1 MKKDMTFDSLYKSVS
16 KLNEAFE
23 DDTAKAI
30 NRNITAR
37 NWLIGFYIVHY
48 EQKGEDRAKYGEK
61 TLQKL
66 SEKLNKKSLSYR
78 NLKLYRQFYK
88 EFLSLEKPIY
98 DYVLHEF
105 ASEKTLL
112 TGIKNN
118 LIEDKSAQKD
128 LAISDCQIGQSA
140 IAQFTEV
147 QIPPESLFTHL
158 SFTHFSLIMSVEDSL
173 ARTFYELETI
183 KGVWTVRELKRQIET
198 NYFERSAISSNPQK
212 MSEYV
217 QSKTQKMTVTD
228 IIKHPYVYEFLGLKD
243 SEIVEESELEQ
254 ALMNHLEEFLM
265 ELGQG
270 FCLEAR
276 QKRILVDDDYF
287 FCDLVFYHRI
297 LKCHILIDL
306 KASKIKYDD
315 IAQMNLYLSYYKKNI
330 MQKDDNP
337 PVGILMCTQAGKE
350 LVEYTKEGID
360 ENLFVKKYKLALPKE
375 SELTKWLKNEVKN
388 LGVSLNQ

>member
-61 TLQKL
+61 TL
-66 SEKLNKKSLSYR
+66 
-78 NLKLYRQFYK
+78 
-88 EFLSLEKPIY
+88 
-98 DYVLHEF
+98 
-105 ASEKTLL
+105 L

-147 QIPPESLFTHL
+147 QIPPETLFTHL
-158 SFTHFSLIMSVEDSL
+158 SFTHFSLIMSVEDGL

-217 QSKTQKMTVTD
+217 QSK
-228 IIKHPYVYEFLGLKD
+228 
-243 SEIVEESELEQ
+243 S
-254 ALMNHLEEFLM
+254 
-265 ELGQG
+265 
-270 FCLEAR
+270 
-276 QKRILVDDDYF
+276 QKRILGDDDYF

-297 LKCHILIDL
+297 LKCHFLIDL

-337 PVGILMCTQAGKE
+337 PSSCLCF
-350 LVEYTKEGID
+350 LVFYLSD
-360 ENLFVKKYKLALPKE
+360 
-375 SELTKWLKNEVKN
+375 
-388 LGVSLNQ
+388 

>member
-1 MKKDMTFDSLYKSVS
+1 MIMAKDMDFDKLYKSVA
-16 KLNEAFE
+16 KLDEAFE
-23 DDTAKAI
+23 DNTAKAI

-48 EQKGEDRAKYGEK
+48 EQKGQDRAKYGEK
-61 TLQKL
+61 TLQTL
-66 SEKLNKKSLSYR
+66 AERLNKKSLSYR
-78 NLKLYRQFYK
+78 NLRLYRQFYL
-88 EFLSLEKPIY
+88 EFLSLEKPIF
-98 DYVLHEF
+98 DYVLNEF
-105 ASEKTLL
+105 GSEKALIS
-112 TGIKNN
+112 GIQKN
-118 LIEDKSAQKD
+118 LIEDKTTSKD
-128 LAISDCQIGQSA
+128 LAISDCQIGQTAST
-140 IAQFTEV
+140 QFDDL
-147 QIPPESLFTHL
+147 QISPEKLFTHL
-158 SFTHFSLIMSVEDSL
+158 SYTHFTLIMGVEDAV
-173 ARTFYELETI
+173 ARIFYELETI
-183 KGVWTVRELKRQIET
+183 KGVWTVRELKRQIDT

-228 IIKHPYVYEFLGLKD
+228 IVKNPYVYEFLGLKD
-243 SEIVEESELEQ
+243 REIVEESELEE
-254 ALMNHLEEFLM
+254 ALINHLEEFLL

-297 LKCHILIDL
+297 LKCHVLVDL

-330 MQKDDNP
+330 MQEDDNP

-350 LVEYTKEGID
+350 LVEYAKEGID

-375 SELTKWLKNEVKN
+375 SELTKWLKKEVKDF
-388 LGVSLNQ
+388 GGK

>member
-1 MKKDMTFDSLYKSVS
+1 MAKELDFDRLYKSVV
-16 KLNEAFE
+16 KLDEAFE
-23 DDTAKAI
+23 DNTAKAI

-37 NWLIGFYIVHY
+37 NWLIGFYIVNY
-48 EQKGEDRAKYGEK
+48 EQKGQDRAKYGEK
-61 TLQKL
+61 TLQTL
-66 SEKLNKKSLSYR
+66 AERLNKKSLSYR

-88 EFLSLEKPIY
+88 EFTSLEKPIF
-98 DYVLHEF
+98 DYVLNEF
-105 ASEKTLL
+105 GNEKTLIS
-112 TGIKNN
+112 GIQKNF
-118 LIEDKSAQKD
+118 IEDKTTSKD
-128 LAISDCQIGQSA
+128 LAITDCLIGQST
-140 IAQFTEV
+140 IAQSDDL
-147 QIPPESLFTHL
+147 QIPPEKLFSHL
-158 SFTHFSLIMSVEDSL
+158 SYTHFTLIMGVENAV
-173 ARTFYELETI
+173 ARIFYELETI

-228 IIKHPYVYEFLGLKD
+228 IVKNPYVYEFLGLKD
-243 SEIVEESELEQ
+243 REIVEESELEE
-254 ALMNHLEEFLM
+254 ALINHLEDFLM

-270 FCLEAR
+270 FCLESR

-297 LKCHILIDL
+297 LKCHVLVDL

-315 IAQMNLYLSYYKKNI
+315 TAQMNLYLSYYKKNI
-330 MQKDDNP
+330 MREDDNP

-350 LVEYTKEGID
+350 LVEYAKEGID

-375 SELTKWLKNEVKN
+375 SELTKWLKKEVKDF
-388 LGVSLNQ
+388 GGK

>member
-1 MKKDMTFDSLYKSVS
+1 MAKDMDFDKLYKSVE
-16 KLNEAFE
+16 KLDAAFE
-23 DDTAKAI
+23 DNTAKAI

-48 EQKGEDRAKYGEK
+48 EQKGQDRAKYGEK
-61 TLQKL
+61 TLQTL
-66 SEKLNKKSLSYR
+66 AERLNKKSLSYR
-78 NLKLYRQFYK
+78 NLRLYRQFYL
-88 EFLSLEKPIY
+88 EFLLLEKPIF
-98 DYVLHEF
+98 DYVLNEF
-105 ASEKTLL
+105 GSEKALIS
-112 TGIKNN
+112 GIQKN
-118 LIEDKSAQKD
+118 LIEDKTTSKD
-128 LAISDCQIGQSA
+128 LAISDCQIGQTAST
-140 IAQFTEV
+140 QFDDL
-147 QIPPESLFTHL
+147 QIPPEKLFTHL
-158 SFTHFSLIMSVEDSL
+158 SYTHFTLIMGVEDAV
-173 ARTFYELETI
+173 ARIFYELETI
-183 KGVWTVRELKRQIET
+183 KGVWTVRELKRQIDT

-228 IIKHPYVYEFLGLKD
+228 IVRNPYVYEFLGLKD
-243 SEIVEESELEQ
+243 REIVEESELEE
-254 ALMNHLEEFLM
+254 ALINHLEEFLL

-297 LKCHILIDL
+297 LKCHVLVDL

-330 MQKDDNP
+330 MQEDDNP

-350 LVEYTKEGID
+350 LVEYAKEGID

-375 SELTKWLKNEVKN
+375 SELTKWLKKEVKDF
-388 LGVSLNQ
+388 GGK